1 MAQDGAQTL
10 TTTPQEA
17 PVSQPR
23 IHMLPVDDDG
33 FRQAIVDGGGRL
45 VQDPAEAEAVVV
57 PYGADPQDLVAA
69 VEHEG
74 IRWVQLPS
82 AGIEAFAESM
92 RRRPDIAWTS
102 AKGAYANPVGEH
114 ALALTLALLRELP
127 RRVVARSWAPRSG
140 RSLHGMRAVVVG
152 AGGIGRRIMD
162 LLHVFDVEVT
172 AVRRRPEA
180 VAEADRTVGV
190 HDLPEILPFQDVVIV
205 AAALTEDT
213 HHLIGR
219 AELESMRTDAILVNI
234 ARGGLIDTE
243 ALVAALEREQIAGA
257 ALDVT
262 DPEPL
267 PDSHPLWEQQRCLIT
282 PHTADTMEMIRPL
295 IFARIERNLRAFAA
309 DDELEGVVDPQAGY

>member
-1 MAQDGAQTL
+1 M
-10 TTTPQEA
+10 
-17 PVSQPR
+17 SQPR
-23 IHMLPVDDDG
+23 IHLLPTDDDG
-33 FRQAIVDGGGRL
+33 FREAVAAGGGSL
-45 VQDPAEAEAVVV
+45 VQDAAAAEAVVV
-57 PYGADPQDLVAA
+57 PFTSDPQDLLSA

-102 AKGAYANPVGEH
+102 AKGAYAQPVGEH
-114 ALALTLALLRELP
+114 ALALALALLRDLP
-127 RRVVARSWAPRSG
+127 RRVVARTWEPQSG

-172 AVRRRPEA
+172 AVRRRPEP
-180 VAEADRTVGV
+180 VEQADRTISA
-190 HDLPEILPFQDVVIV
+190 HDLPDVLPFQDVVIV

-213 HHLIGR
+213 QHLIGR
-219 AELESMRTDAILVNI
+219 AELEAMRTDAILVNI

-267 PDSHPLWEQQRCLIT
+267 PDDHPLWACPHVVIS
-282 PHTADTMEMIRPL
+282 PHTGGDVSIFWTRAAALIRAQL
-295 IFARIERNLRAFAA
+295 ERLGRGEALAN
-309 DDELEGVVDPQAGY
+309 VVA

>member
-1 MAQDGAQTL
+1 MT
-10 TTTPQEA
+10 
-17 PVSQPR
+17 QPR
-23 IHMLPVDDDG
+23 IHLLPTDDDG
-33 FRQAIVDGGGRL
+33 FREAVAAGGGSL
-45 VQDPAEAEAVVV
+45 VQDAAAAEAVVV
-57 PYGADPQDLVAA
+57 PFKSDPQDLLDA

-102 AKGAYANPVGEH
+102 AKGAYALPVGEH
-114 ALALTLALLRELP
+114 ALALTLALLRDLP
-127 RRVVARSWAPRSG
+127 RRVVARTWEPQSG

-172 AVRRRPEA
+172 AVRRRPEP
-180 VAEADRTVGV
+180 VEEADRTIST
-190 HDLPEILPFQDVVIV
+190 HDLPDVLPFQDVVIV

-213 HHLIGR
+213 QHLIGR
-219 AELESMRTDAILVNI
+219 AELEAMRTDAILVNI
-234 ARGGLIDTE
+234 ARGGLVDTD
-243 ALVAALEREQIAGA
+243 ALVDALQGQRIGGA

-267 PDSHPLWEQQRCLIT
+267 PDGHPLWELQRCLIT

-295 IFARIERNLRAFAA
+295 IFARIERNLRAFAS
-309 DDELEGVVDPQAGY
+309 DGELEGVVDPRAGY